1 MRDKKRFI
9 GVSMYLEV
17 ESAHWG
23 HYFYFLLLET
33 GPSCYVVI
41 SATGRSSRLQC
52 KGTTFISQLFI
63 EDLESGT
70 VPGIEPAT
78 SHSAVKRSTD
88 SANPGR
94 SNHQWKSIFTLLF
107 L

>member
-1 MRDKKRFI
+1 MSETWLLECQCIEKSKVLI
-9 GVSMYLEV
+9 GDIIL
-17 ESAHWG
+17 
-23 HYFYFLLLET
+23 FFLPET

-41 SATGRSSRLQC
+41 PATGRSSRLQC

-78 SHSAVKRSTD
+78 SHSAVKRSSD

-94 SNHQWKSIFTLLF
+94 FNHQWKSIFSLLF